1 MSGPGVPI
9 QVAGQVTGQMPGQV
23 AVAVAGSGLAELTC
37 ARLLA
42 GRGHT
47 VRLPPAPTGPAGP
60 RPLLLN
66 QPALELLDSLWGPG
80 LLHGTW
86 ELTGREVAWGDAA
99 PARFAQPA
107 RVVDGEWLAA
117 RMRERL
123 DAEESRNGL
132 GGTTE
137 GTPRRGTGDGAG
149 GRTSRPAGG
158 GAVAWTVR
166 ATAPEDAHHTY
177 GRRVLLAGT
186 APLAGGADER
196 TARLATAGL
205 GWVHLTPLGAG
216 RCLAQAMVPGPAAG
230 PAELLARLLRESG
243 LDTVLAHPPRTA
255 VAVPAAPRLHRSPA
269 APPGPQQPGERACG
283 VLTVGAGALRC
294 DPLSGTGTAQALR
307 TGILAA
313 AVVDAAAGGTSADAL
328 CAHYTAR
335 LRRAFRE
342 HLRTCARLYAA
353 AFPGAEW
360 RDEFAAPEG
369 ASARGA
375 AVG

>member
-1 MSGPGVPI
+1 MTGAGVP
-9 QVAGQVTGQMPGQV
+9 G
-23 AVAVAGSGLAELTC
+23 AVVIAGSGLAELTC

-42 GRGHT
+42 GRGHR
-47 VRLPPAPTGPAGP
+47 VRVACPAPAAGP

-66 QPALELLDSLWGPG
+66 GPALDLLDSLWGGG
-80 LLHGTW
+80 LLDEAW
-86 ELTGREVAWGDAA
+86 ELREREVAWGGAA

-107 RVVDGEWLAA
+107 RVVDGGLLAA

-123 DAEESRNGL
+123 GSLGL
-132 GGTTE
+132 GPGC
-137 GTPRRGTGDGAG
+137 GCGWGCGWGPGASGCGSGPGCGRGGGSGHGGGCGRGCGDSGWRVTARGAG
-149 GRTSRPAGG
+149 A
-158 GAVAWTVR
+158 
-166 ATAPEDAHHTY
+166 AHQQH

-186 APLAGGADER
+186 APLAAGADER

-243 LDTVLAHPPRTA
+243 LDSVLAHPPRTA

-269 APPGPQQPGERACG
+269 APPGERAGG

-313 AVVDAAAGGTSADAL
+313 AVIDAAAGGAPADAL

-342 HLRTCARLYAA
+342 HLGTCARLYAA

-360 RDEFAAPEG
+360 RDEFAAP
-369 ASARGA
+369 AMPPAPA
-375 AVG
+375 PA